1 MIHCQK
7 KQQLYDNKLKKTI
20 ICNPASG
27 VIIGFIFSACFY
39 ERILFTSWLPH
50 LQFYREAGRL
60 WHPPLHSPAAA
71 CHQSPGQ
78 RTGNNGEEE
87 ASGWCPATRL
97 LCTRARVHTNGVS
110 INGWSTVDTFI
121 STKRCIINGAISGRW
136 LGTERLFEEDM
147 KPSHDMHTFYP
158 QKTTGFATEIS
169 RLRSSNTS
177 IGLGNDSFVPESKK
191 VCGLREQLGSF
202 GIATTCLMRKTIALS
217 GKQHRDRGSNWPQ
230 SSKVQPRAAS
240 VRTISTDVL
249 WSCSVGINFLSWWW
263 LSVFHINKA
272 LNI

>member
-1 MIHCQK
+1 MPS
-7 KQQLYDNKLKKTI
+7 NT
-20 ICNPASG
+20 ASLHK
-27 VIIGFIFSACFY
+27 SASAY
-39 ERILFTSWLPH
+39 ERGFHQWLIH
-50 LQFYREAGRL
+50 GWHIHFYKTLHYKWSHQR
-60 WHPPLHSPAAA
+60 PLV
-71 CHQSPGQ
+71 GD
-78 RTGNNGEEE
+78 RKVIWRGYET
-87 ASGWCPATRL
+87 
-97 LCTRARVHTNGVS
+97 
-110 INGWSTVDTFI
+110 
-121 STKRCIINGAISGRW
+121 
-136 LGTERLFEEDM
+136 
-147 KPSHDMHTFYP
+147 SHDMHTFYP
-158 QKTTGFATEIS
+158 QKTTEFATEIS

-202 GIATTCLMRKTIALS
+202 GIATTCVMRKTIALS